1 MTEFSLALNNSDF
14 SIGKFGRIELSA
26 PIKTVQDRIQTRLYT
41 ELGEWFLDVNV
52 GVPWYP
58 TKNRDGILGSKMQ
71 ADNIGAII
79 RNQILTVDG
88 VVRIEEFTLSQDMS
102 TRTVTG
108 AAQVVVLENGTEKLA
123 GVTF

>member
-1 MTEFSLALNNSDF
+1 MMEFSLALNNSDF
-14 SIGKFGRIELSA
+14 SIGRFGRIELSA

-58 TKNRDGILGSKMQ
+58 AKNRDGILGSKMQ

>member
-14 SIGKFGRIELSA
+14 SIGRFGRIELSA

-41 ELGEWFLDVNV
+41 ELGEWFLNVNV

-58 TKNRDGILGSKMQ
+58 AKSRDGILGSKMQ

-88 VVRIEEFTLSQDMS
+88 VVRIEEFTLSQDMP

-108 AAQVVVLENGTEKLA
+108 TAQVVVLENGTEKLA

>member
-1 MTEFSLALNNSDF
+1 MTEFSLALNDSDF
-14 SIGKFGRIELSA
+14 SIGRFGRIELSA

-58 TKNRDGILGSKMQ
+58 AKNRDGILGSKMQ

-108 AAQVVVLENGTEKLA
+108 TAQVVVLENGTEKLA